1 MKNFLLAFIQV
12 FFVSLNIKFISLGNI
27 IGISLSS
34 FIISYIWT
42 HNVKKAAFGSE
53 WDKII
58 YSLGAMCGGVVAY
71 LLSNYF

>member
-12 FFVSLNIKFISLGNI
+12 FFVSLNVKFISVGYLP
-27 IGISLSS
+27 GIAASS

-53 WDKII
+53 WDKVI
-58 YSLGAMCGGVVAY
+58 YSLGAMCGGVCAY
-71 LLSNYF
+71 LVLS